1 MIKNVRCITSYLKPL
16 TKIDSI
22 MVISREFMMYLPVIV
37 IQLMTTCIKNILNK
51 DKRYKYYN
59 LNLRR
64 NQGLLKKY
72 QNDHY
77 DFTTSVKTFSLIR
90 KSKTQKLLHQ
100 GIQKKRNPYKSYFK
114 KSRSEVVVEKML
126 LHDNQ
131 N

>member
-1 MIKNVRCITSYLKPL
+1 
-16 TKIDSI
+16 
-22 MVISREFMMYLPVIV
+22 MVITREFMMYLPVIV

-59 LNLRR
+59 LNLLR

-90 KSKTQKLLHQ
+90 KSKNQKLLHQ